1 MATMRQLSVWTRSC
15 EVSVAAAVYDCLGEQ
30 ASGLW
35 SIGNA
40 SQNFWVKKQNIG
52 KMAPKMEMVIG
63 SHDNNEEPRPLP

>member
-40 SQNFWVKKQNIG
+40 STKLLGEKAKYREDGTKDGNGDWVSRQQ
-52 KMAPKMEMVIG
+52 
-63 SHDNNEEPRPLP
+63 